1 MFFHFLM
8 KENVIIKETKN
19 FIKKT
24 ELKKIEQS
32 IKLENMTINSELD
45 FNDFI
50 EIKQNYEK
58 SKKNEIPVMNKF
70 NIIPIKIDKKI
81 QSSSHLTL
89 KSKTIEKK
97 KNIFDFKPL
106 EKKLQKNKVVRN
118 TFLHKKTEAISL
130 GKSIF
135 EKKNRFDISFKW
147 PIKKN
152 MHNLIYKKMLRCL
165 NAKTVLLGDNQV
177 FYSQKGILDKIK
189 IRNEY
194 SPILRLPNYSSAKLE
209 NNILNNIKKKYPQ
222 AAKGKLIRLFD
233 KNVDAYILG
242 YFKLLAKSKFLNF
255 KKISGIYS
263 ILNNKLFLIN
273 LSVDDLKIDGKID
286 LSNLKKG
293 C

>member
-1 MFFHFLM
+1 MFFHSLM
-8 KENVIIKETKN
+8 KENVIIKETNN

-24 ELKKIEQS
+24 ELKKNE
-32 IKLENMTINSELD
+32 KLNKSENKTINSELD

-50 EIKQNYEK
+50 EIQQNYET
-58 SKKNEIPVMNKF
+58 SKKNEIPVINKI
-70 NIIPIKIDKKI
+70 NIIPIKNDKKI
-81 QSSSHLTL
+81 LSVSHSTF
-89 KSKTIEKK
+89 KSKTIEEK
-97 KNIFDFKPL
+97 KNIFNFKPL
-106 EKKLQKNKVVRN
+106 EKKIQKNRVIRN
-118 TFLHKKTEAISL
+118 TSLHKQKEVITI

-135 EKKNRFDISFKW
+135 EKKNKFDISFKW

-152 MHNLIYKKMLRCL
+152 MHNLIYKKMLKCL

-177 FYSQKGILDKIK
+177 FYSQKGILDKTK
-189 IRNEY
+189 IRNNY

-255 KKISGIYS
+255 KKISGVYS
-263 ILNNKLFLIN
+263 IFHNKLFLIN

-286 LSNLKKG
+286 LSNLNKG

>member
-1 MFFHFLM
+1 M
-8 KENVIIKETKN
+8 KEDGIIKEANN

-24 ELKKIEQS
+24 ELKKNE
-32 IKLENMTINSELD
+32 KLNKSENKTINSELD

-50 EIKQNYEK
+50 EIQQNYET
-58 SKKNEIPVMNKF
+58 SKKNEIPVINKI
-70 NIIPIKIDKKI
+70 NIIPIKNDKKI
-81 QSSSHLTL
+81 LSVSHSTF
-89 KSKTIEKK
+89 KSKKIEEK
-97 KNIFDFKPL
+97 KNIFNFKPL
-106 EKKLQKNKVVRN
+106 EKKIQKNRVIRN
-118 TFLHKKTEAISL
+118 TSLHKQKEVITI

-135 EKKNRFDISFKW
+135 EKKNKFDISFKW

-152 MHNLIYKKMLRCL
+152 MHNLIYKKMLKCL

-189 IRNEY
+189 IRNNY

-255 KKISGIYS
+255 KKISGVYS
-263 ILNNKLFLIN
+263 IFHNKLFLIN

-286 LSNLKKG
+286 LSNLNKG

>member
-1 MFFHFLM
+1 M
-8 KENVIIKETKN
+8 KEDGIIKEANN

-24 ELKKIEQS
+24 ELKKNE
-32 IKLENMTINSELD
+32 KLNKSENKTINSELD

-50 EIKQNYEK
+50 EIQQNYET
-58 SKKNEIPVMNKF
+58 SKKNEIPVINKI
-70 NIIPIKIDKKI
+70 NIIPIKNDKKI
-81 QSSSHLTL
+81 LSVSHSTF
-89 KSKTIEKK
+89 KSKTIEEK
-97 KNIFDFKPL
+97 KNIFNFKPL
-106 EKKLQKNKVVRN
+106 EKKIQKNRVIRN
-118 TFLHKKTEAISL
+118 TSLHKQKEVITI

-135 EKKNRFDISFKW
+135 EKKNKFDISFKW

-189 IRNEY
+189 IRNNY

-255 KKISGIYS
+255 KKISGVYS

-286 LSNLKKG
+286 LSNLNKG